1 MTGTDTSSW
10 GASAPGHISLGGNPG
25 GADEDRRDSVVT
37 ERAVVSSPDASA
49 ATPAELLP
57 AAADHFALF
66 QDVDGEDLTAWADAR
81 SLAAE
86 VLPRINDWWD
96 RGEYPIELIAR
107 LGELDLLTDGLD
119 VPGHRT
125 LSPLATGLVNMELSR
140 IDGSVGTMV
149 GVQGGLAL
157 RSIMLLGSEKQKQR
171 WAEPLATGAE
181 HAAFALTE
189 PDHGSDSVSLETVA
203 RRDGEEWVLSGEKR
217 WIGNGAGC
225 HLSVVWARVDDESQ
239 PELNGQVSGF
249 LVDQSL
255 PGYEAEVI
263 RGKVA
268 LRAIH
273 QAQITLT
280 DVRIPLEARLPG
292 ARSFKD
298 TSTVLFATRAGVA
311 WGALGHATACYE
323 AALEHAQQRIQ
334 FGRPLAKAQHVQVR
348 LADMLQ
354 TLTSMQLHCVRLAE
368 LEAAGTIRP
377 EQASLA
383 KVHNTRAAREIASNA
398 RDLLG
403 GSGILLENRVVR
415 HRSDIEALHTYEG
428 TDTMQSLI
436 VGRAITGVSAF
447 A

>member
-1 MTGTDTSSW
+1 MTSQNDWITDPAPSIGT
-10 GASAPGHISLGGNPG
+10 GP
-25 GADEDRRDSVVT
+25 
-37 ERAVVSSPDASA
+37 VVSRPSA
-49 ATPAELLP
+49 EAQSPAELLP
-57 AAADHFALF
+57 IEQDHFALF
-66 QDVDGEDLTAWADAR
+66 QGVDGADLEAWRAAR
-81 SLAAE
+81 RFVGRLDLLEEAWE
-86 VLPRINDWWD
+86 KGD
-96 RGEYPIELIAR
+96 YPTELI
-107 LGELDLLTDGLD
+107 GELGAADLLTDGLGL
-119 VPGHRT
+119 PGHRALT
-125 LSPLATGLVNMELSR
+125 PLGTGLVNMELSR
-140 IDGSVGTMV
+140 IDGSLGTMV

-157 RSIMLLGSEKQKQR
+157 RSIVLLGSDEQKER
-171 WAEPLATGAE
+171 WVEPLARGE
-181 HAAFALTE
+181 EFGAFALTE

-203 RRDGEEWVLSGEKR
+203 RRDGDQWVLSGQKR

-225 HLSVVWARVDDESQ
+225 RLSVVWARVDDPSDDA
-239 PELNGQVSGF
+239 LHGQVSGF

-273 QAQITLT
+273 QAHIRMT
-280 DVRIPLEARLPG
+280 DVRLPRDARLPG

-298 TSTVLFATRAGVA
+298 TSRVLFATRAGVA

-323 AALEHAQQRIQ
+323 AALEHARTRIQ

-354 TLTSMQLHCVRLAE
+354 TLTSMQLYCVRLAQ
-368 LEAAGTIRP
+368 LEEAGTITP
-377 EQASLA
+377 QQASLA
-383 KVHNTRAAREIASNA
+383 KVHCTRGAREIASDA

-436 VGRAITGVSAF
+436 VGRAVTGVSAF
-447 A
+447 V

>member
-1 MTGTDTSSW
+1 MTSNTTSSW
-10 GASAPGHISLGGNPG
+10 GASTPGHISLGGNPG
-25 GADEDRRDSVVT
+25 ADDGRRDSVAT
-37 ERAVVSSPDASA
+37 DRAVVSAPDASA
-49 ATPAELLP
+49 ATAAELLP
-57 AAADHFALF
+57 RTADHYDLF
-66 QDVDGEDLTAWADAR
+66 QDVTGEDLKAWADAR
-81 SLAAE
+81 SLADE
-86 VLPRINDWWD
+86 ILPRINDWWD

-125 LSPLATGLVNMELSR
+125 LSPLATGLVTMELSR
-140 IDGSVGTMV
+140 LDGSVGTMV

-157 RSIMLLGSEKQKQR
+157 RSIMLLGSEEQKER
-171 WAEPLATGAE
+171 WGDSLARGAE

-189 PDHGSDSVSLETVA
+189 PDHGSDSVSLETTA

-225 HLSVVWARVDDESQ
+225 HVSVVWARVDDPSDEQ
-239 PELNGQVSGF
+239 LHGQVSGF

-273 QAQITLT
+273 QAHITLN
-280 DVRIPLEARLPG
+280 DVRVGLDQRLPE

-298 TSTVLFATRAGVA
+298 TSKVLFATRAGVA
-311 WGALGHATACYE
+311 WGALGHAIACYE
-323 AALEHAQQRIQ
+323 AALEHATKRIQ

-348 LADMLQ
+348 LSDMLQ
-354 TLTSMQLHCVRLAE
+354 TLTSMQLHCLRIAQLD
-368 LEAAGTIRP
+368 AAGALRP

-383 KVHNTRAAREIASNA
+383 KVHNSRAAREIAANA

-403 GSGILLENRVVR
+403 GSGILLENRVIR

-436 VGRAITGVSAF
+436 VGRSITGTSAF
-447 A
+447 V

>member
-1 MTGTDTSSW
+1 M
-10 GASAPGHISLGGNPG
+10 
-25 GADEDRRDSVVT
+25 
-37 ERAVVSSPDASA
+37 
-49 ATPAELLP
+49 
-57 AAADHFALF
+57 
-66 QDVDGEDLTAWADAR
+66 
-81 SLAAE
+81 
-86 VLPRINDWWD
+86 
-96 RGEYPIELIAR
+96 
-107 LGELDLLTDGLD
+107 
-119 VPGHRT
+119 
-125 LSPLATGLVNMELSR
+125 
-140 IDGSVGTMV
+140 
-149 GVQGGLAL
+149 
-157 RSIMLLGSEKQKQR
+157 
-171 WAEPLATGAE
+171 
-181 HAAFALTE
+181 
-189 PDHGSDSVSLETVA
+189 
-203 RRDGEEWVLSGEKR
+203 
-217 WIGNGAGC
+217 
-225 HLSVVWARVDDESQ
+225 
-239 PELNGQVSGF
+239 
-249 LVDQSL
+249 
-255 PGYEAEVI
+255 I

-273 QAQITLT
+273 QAHITLE
-280 DVRIPLEARLPG
+280 DVRVPLDQRLPG

-323 AALEHAQQRIQ
+323 AALEHATTRIQ

-354 TLTSMQLHCVRLAE
+354 TLTSMQLYCLRLAQ
-368 LEAAGTIRP
+368 LEEAGTIRP

-436 VGRAITGVSAF
+436 VGRSITGVSAF